1 MCAVLFTVI
10 VPSRFAEE
18 DHDHLAS
25 HVVRS
30 QQSGNHANDIENRAL
45 GKGEQQDFVLAP
57 ESGKWRNTSNGQ
69 PADDESKCGDGHEH
83 SKSAHLAHVLFVV
96 HSVNHRTRPQEQQGL
111 EECVGHH
118 VEDRSNI
125 CT

>member
-30 QQSGNHANDIENRAL
+30 QQSGNHANDIENWAL
-45 GKGEQQDFVLAP
+45 RKSEQQNFVLAP
-57 ESGKWRNTSNGQ
+57 ESGKWRNTSNSQ
-69 PADDESKCGDGHEH
+69 PTNNESQSSNRHQDTQGT
-83 SKSAHLAHVLFVV
+83 HLAHVLFVM
-96 HSVNHRTRPQEQQGL
+96 HSMNH
-111 EECVGHH
+111 
-118 VEDRSNI
+118 
-125 CT
+125 